1 MGTQTEMKGFSDF
14 TYLGSVHPHIN
25 KRGSKKQKIRCISYR
40 ITEREIRM
48 FLLQYI
54 NYVAKDSEKKRDA
67 IACLIIVMAGMFV
80 GIVMHL
86 VNPILDYLL
95 LPFEHSIY
103 YFINAI
109 NSGNTSLNIH
119 TEYHEGIRQISMN
132 LDKSFVEIIIFS
144 LIVTVL
150 SFFVLFFLRL
160 RRGWIILL
168 ICVLELAITAVIFKE
183 VKILII
189 LTAILLLMM
198 QRFIPLGD
206 GFYYKIIQ
214 YAFYISDIYKRK
226 ERKKISGIK
235 IILKGAFL
243 LILGV
248 VFAMLLNSVLFYLSV
263 KVSFLLFI
271 AMVILVWMNQCAD
284 LTTKIIRK
292 IISYTIII
300 MVVLLDNN
308 SFEIGNLSPV
318 LALVS
323 IFFAVERVIALIK
336 ELAKRIECESFLF
349 LCEEINDCQELL
361 EQRLEIPMEIVG
373 KLSEDMLTRQIL
385 INFKLGFES
394 KAMEM
399 IEAYKSQ
406 RFKKESHIIHGIEYE
421 ILLKNGE
428 ISIEEAEAILADIFS
443 QVNKGLGYWK
453 LNCDYAYILYLK
465 DKDYDKIVDL
475 LEEKWLLLDDEM
487 KYILYYA
494 FIKQDIRKSAEA
506 VKREMSNFEEVKQ
519 KVNERKKE
527 MISNK
532 MMFDE
537 G

>member
-1 MGTQTEMKGFSDF
+1 
-14 TYLGSVHPHIN
+14 
-25 KRGSKKQKIRCISYR
+25 
-40 ITEREIRM
+40 M

-67 IACLIIVMAGMFV
+67 IACLIIVMVGMFV

-86 VNPILDYLL
+86 VNPSLDYLL
-95 LPFEHSIY
+95 LPFEHSIHY
-103 YFINAI
+103 SINAI
-109 NSGNTSLNIH
+109 NSGNTLVNIY
-119 TEYHEGIRQISMN
+119 TEYYEVIQQINMN
-132 LDKSFVEIIIFS
+132 LDKSFVEMIIFS
-144 LIVTVL
+144 LIVTAL
-150 SFFVLFFLRL
+150 FFFMLFFVRL
-160 RRGWIILL
+160 RRGWLILL
-168 ICVLELAITAVIFKE
+168 IYVLELTITAVMFIE
-183 VKILII
+183 VRILII

-198 QRFIPLGD
+198 QRLIPLGD

-214 YAFYISDIYKRK
+214 YAFYIPNIYKRK
-226 ERKKISGIK
+226 ERKKISVIK
-235 IILKGAFL
+235 IILQGVFL

-248 VFAMLLNSVLFYLSV
+248 VFAMLLNSVLSYLSV

-271 AMVILVWMNQCAD
+271 AMVILVWMNQCTD

-292 IISYTIII
+292 IISYSIII

-308 SFEIGNLSPV
+308 SFEIGNLSPI

-323 IFFAVERVIALIK
+323 IFFAVERVIALVK

-349 LCEEINDCQELL
+349 LCEEINDCEELL

-399 IEAYKSQ
+399 IEVYKSQ
-406 RFKKESHIIHGIEYE
+406 RFNKELHIIHGIEYE
-421 ILLKNGE
+421 ILFKDGE
-428 ISIEEAEAILADIFS
+428 ISIEEAEVILAGIFS

-465 DKDYDKIVDL
+465 DKDYGKIVDL

-494 FIKQDIRKSAEA
+494 LSKQDIRKSAEA
-506 VKREMSNFEEVKQ
+506 VKREISNFEEVKQ
-519 KVNERKKE
+519 KVDERKKE
-527 MISNK
+527 VISNK